1 MNIQELV
8 DAAVKNSGTAQADLA
23 KELDLAPARISEIK
37 SGKRKTDTNEMA
49 FFADKAGLAVMET
62 IAQIEAELNPR
73 YAMIWKK
80 AVSQLRQNR
89 G

>member
-1 MNIQELV
+1 MNIKELI
-8 DAAVKNSGTAQADLA
+8 DAAVKNSGTAQSDLA

-37 SGKRKTDTNEMA
+37 SGKRKADTNEMA

-62 IAQIEAELNPR
+62 IAEIEAEQNPR
-73 YAMIWKK
+73 YAQIWKK
-80 AVSQLRQNR
+80 AVSQIRQNQ